1 MILLCYK
8 QIILGKL
15 QQKNNCIYYTSYKQG
30 EQQLKQTYPVGA
42 FYNLFDS
49 DKVKLKELPNCLKEI
64 FNMSQNEFFKKKAGI
79 LENDNTYEI
88 LQKLSKLNLAKD
100 GFYITLKQSF

>member
-15 QQKNNCIYYTSYKQG
+15 QQKDNCIFYTSYKQG
-30 EQQLKQTYPVGA
+30 EEKLKQTYPVGA

-49 DKVKLKELPNCLKEI
+49 DKVKLDKLPVYLQEI
-64 FNMSQNEFFKKKAGI
+64 LSMADNNFYKAKAGI
-79 LENDNTYEI
+79 LESDNTYQKLE
-88 LQKLSKLNLAKD
+88 KLSKLNLSSD
-100 GFYITLKQSF
+100 SFYITQIKK